1 MLDRYDPREDERAR
15 GESFGREISQGS
27 RGATE
32 KRTPS
37 GLDSNEPRD
46 TFLRDVDL
54 PRGPERERVRNRNR
68 SYDLNGEES
77 RLLSTVGAF
86 RVVQVDNMRSA
97 MAQDE
102 DRRGVDA
109 SVRHLRKSGL
119 VDTLRLDDQTRDV
132 AVLTEAGRGLLEA
145 NRRDV
150 EGRPRQGFYAGV
162 RRVRSASRGPRAG
175 LQKPRELSHDSRI
188 YSAYLRAEAR
198 IRDAGG
204 RVRRIVLD
212 HELKGDYQRFLHEGN
227 RGQSGRHERPER
239 SQREIAEWACVRQL
253 PMADDSV
260 RFPDVRVEYED
271 SHGWERHEDLEVVTP
286 HYRGAHAASARAS
299 GFTCYASI
307 GRTSGGRGGRGR
319 HAGLADEFLG

>member
-1 MLDRYDPREDERAR
+1 MLDRFDPRDDERAR

-37 GLDSNEPRD
+37 GLDSTDPRD

-54 PRGPERERVRNRNR
+54 PRGPERERVRHRNR
-68 SYDLNGEES
+68 SYHLNGEES

-86 RVVQVDNMRSA
+86 RVVQVDDLRSA
-97 MAQDE
+97 MGQDE
-102 DRRGVDA
+102 GRRLDA
-109 SVRHLRKSGL
+109 SVRHLRESGL
-119 VDTLRLDDQTRDV
+119 MESLRLDERMRDV
-132 AVLTEAGRGLLEA
+132 AVLTEAGRDLLDA

-150 EGRPRQGFYAGV
+150 EGRPRQEFHAGV
-162 RRVRSASRGPRAG
+162 RRVRGASGPPRAG

-227 RGQSGRHERPER
+227 RGQPGRHDRPER

-253 PMADDSV
+253 PMADERV

-271 SHGWERHEDLEVVTP
+271 RHGCERHEDLEVVTP
-286 HYRGAHAASARAS
+286 HYRGAHGASARAS
-299 GFTCYASI
+299 GFTCYVYAGGSA
-307 GRTSGGRGGRGR
+307 GGRGGRGR
-319 HAGLADEFLG
+319 HPRPAEELLG